1 MTIGLHMMLVMTTG
15 LQRAEIRHHRLA
27 TREPVT
33 RLAGALR
40 LIGVRLRA
48 ASPRASTARPA
59 HDIRRGVRATRSTT
73 ARDLHD
79 AAVLGGVFPPRY

>member
-1 MTIGLHMMLVMTTG
+1 MMSVMTTG
-15 LQRAEIRHHRLA
+15 LQRVQIRHHRLP

-33 RLAGALR
+33 GLAAALR

-48 ASPRASTARPA
+48 ASPRASIARPA

-73 ARDLHD
+73 ARDVHD
-79 AAVLGGVFPPRY
+79 AAVLGGVFPPRF